1 MIDKLI
7 EKGVEKGFSHL
18 EKKGDLMMTKEAK
31 SAITS
36 AATWSAIVSLIP
48 LWGLETII
56 IIFILWNMY
65 VNICSAMK
73 VPFSFASILGGFA
86 TNIIVCLVF
95 NVMFDWLFGLGWI
108 IAAIAVW
115 GVTYYSGKAYLG
127 TLTTI
132 YQQSSQHKDRIN
144 SQLEKAQVKQ
154 WTGLTWYNDGIT
166 DSISRKGDFG
176 HDLKYCLANC
186 DYVLEHLDAF
196 EKHFKFFLQPQFLNQ
211 CADADEMKCA
221 YNFLMALL
229 NMEYLES
236 NYFCNDEGDID
247 WARINKGMEY
257 AQLSVNAKNNP
268 EEARC
273 LLLMKKAFREG

>member
-115 GVTYYSGKAYLG
+115 GVT
-127 TLTTI
+127 
-132 YQQSSQHKDRIN
+132 
-144 SQLEKAQVKQ
+144 
-154 WTGLTWYNDGIT
+154 
-166 DSISRKGDFG
+166 
-176 HDLKYCLANC
+176 
-186 DYVLEHLDAF
+186 
-196 EKHFKFFLQPQFLNQ
+196 
-211 CADADEMKCA
+211 
-221 YNFLMALL
+221 
-229 NMEYLES
+229 
-236 NYFCNDEGDID
+236 
-247 WARINKGMEY
+247 
-257 AQLSVNAKNNP
+257 
-268 EEARC
+268 
-273 LLLMKKAFREG
+273 